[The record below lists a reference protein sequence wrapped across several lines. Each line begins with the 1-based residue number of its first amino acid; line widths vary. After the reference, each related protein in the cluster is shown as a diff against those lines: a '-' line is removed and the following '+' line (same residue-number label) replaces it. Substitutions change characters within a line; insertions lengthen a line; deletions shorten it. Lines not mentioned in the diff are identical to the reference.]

1 MVIDEMITTG
11 HARAL
16 LGIAEEEQQ
25 YAVAQKIFDEKL
37 SVRETEKLIK
47 KLQNQKEDVV
57 KKQDTS
63 SLTIIYQDLE
73 QKLKNIMGTKVS
85 IHTKDHKKGKIEI
98 EYYNKEELD
107 RIVEMFASIHN

>member
-1 MVIDEMITTG
+1 MLF
-11 HARAL
+11 R
-16 LGIAEEEQQ
+16 
-25 YAVAQKIFDEKL
+25 
-37 SVRETEKLIK
+37 S
-47 KLQNQKEDVV
+47 V